1 MTEPRAADLTCG
13 SAFCFCPMDTDQLVF
28 RKEELIMLV
37 LTRHPGEEI
46 IINDSIRLTVVA
58 VRGERVRIGVSAPP
72 TVLVNR
78 KEVQLRRDQRL
89 RSKRS
94 QLKPTH

>member
-1 MTEPRAADLTCG
+1 
-13 SAFCFCPMDTDQLVF
+13 MDTDQLVF
-28 RKEELIMLV
+28 HKEELIMLV
-37 LTRHPGEEI
+37 LTRQPGEEI

-72 TVLVNR
+72 TVVVNR
-78 KEVQLRRDQRL
+78 KEVQLRRDQRV

>member
-1 MTEPRAADLTCG
+1 MTLARLFAVR
-13 SAFCFCPMDTDQLVF
+13 PMDTDQLVF
-28 RKEELIMLV
+28 NKEELIMLV
-37 LTRHPGEEI
+37 LTRQPGEEI

-72 TVLVNR
+72 TVVVNR
-78 KEVQLRRDQRL
+78 KEVQFRRDQRL